1 MPSSSRRR
9 SARTS
14 SLQAASPAADPSSS
28 ISFFSRLSQDASN
41 AFSDAYGNFVLGDDA
56 GKSARL
62 VLVLKPKLGERIK
75 LGMTFIEINGR
86 AYVKSVLPNSQAAR
100 AGVLPRDS
108 IQFAS
113 LYHTDFDDEDGLSS
127 DLDESATSFALACEA
142 RGMRISYDELRR
154 LLAEGLDPMQSAFLS
169 PPTSEGQMDRTTHSI
184 YH

>member
-1 MPSSSRRR
+1 MPSSSSRRR
-9 SARTS
+9 IARTS
-14 SLQAASPAADPSSS
+14 SSVQAAAASSATSPDPSSS

-62 VLVLKPKLGERIK
+62 VLVLKPKLGERIP

-86 AYVKSVLPNSQAAR
+86 AYVKSVQPHSQAAR

-113 LYHTDFDDEDGLSS
+113 LY
-127 DLDESATSFALACEA
+127 
-142 RGMRISYDELRR
+142 SYR
-154 LLAEGLDPMQSAFLS
+154 L
-169 PPTSEGQMDRTTHSI
+169 
-184 YH
+184 